1 MAKKAIKKK
10 STTKVPKP
18 KKVIKAKPK
27 KAATTLVW
35 KRSKA
40 GRPKRPS
47 LGARRSRQTTGG
59 QAPAAKQKK
68 PATHKKNVAEG
79 FTTPLTLPSP
89 LGGEGV
95 STEPNGGEMFVG
107 ESKFQLGP
115 KENAGDFQAHNIP
128 FDYGLN
134 RIILLVVDPK
144 FAFVYWEVQ
153 TDKMHEAISAIGN
166 DAKLTLRFHEVN
178 SSSFWDVSIYERVS
192 NWYLKLAHPERRL
205 WVEIGMKNDRGYFF
219 PIAQSSTMQ
228 MPRAGLAR
236 PGPIKWMLVSPSG
249 EKVITE
255 IEEYTDADLELLKK
269 ILGPYFFDLFR
280 RGRFATIT
288 GSSAENIFMSV
299 EEIQPPS
306 LSS

>member
-1 MAKKAIKKK
+1 MKKK
-10 STTKVPKP
+10 TKKLAAKKP
-18 KKVIKAKPK
+18 KKVIKPKAKAKAKPK
-27 KAATTLVW
+27 KAATTIVW
-35 KRSKA
+35 KRSKP
-40 GRPKRPS
+40 GRPKKQSSVVGHRPS
-47 LGARRSRQTTGG
+47 VKSKKAVAR
-59 QAPAAKQKK
+59 
-68 PATHKKNVAEG
+68 KKNRSEE

-95 STEPNGGEMFVG
+95 SIEPNGGEVFVG
-107 ESKFQLGP
+107 ESKFHLGP

-128 FDYGLN
+128 FDYGQN

-166 DAKLTLRFHEVN
+166 DAKLILRFHEVN
-178 SSSFWDVSIYERVS
+178 SSSFWDVSIYERVG

-205 WVEIGMKNDRGYFF
+205 WAEIGMKNDRGYFF
-219 PIAQSSTMQ
+219 PIAQSNTMQ
-228 MPRAGLAR
+228 MPRTGLAR
-236 PGPIKWMLVSPSG
+236 PGPIKWMLVSPTG

-255 IEEYTDADLELLKK
+255 IEEYTEADLELLKK
-269 ILGPYFFDLFR
+269 ILGPYFFDIFK
-280 RGRFATIT
+280 RGKFSTIT
-288 GSSAENIFMSV
+288 GSSSENIFMSV